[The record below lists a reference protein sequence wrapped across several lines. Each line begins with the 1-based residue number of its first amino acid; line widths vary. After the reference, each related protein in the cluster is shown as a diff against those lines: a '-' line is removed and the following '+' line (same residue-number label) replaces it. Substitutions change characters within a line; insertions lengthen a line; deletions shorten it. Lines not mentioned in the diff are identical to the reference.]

1 MSTNNFL
8 PETYII
14 PDELEEK
21 DLKLREYLNKIA
33 TATNSKDSGFYDD
46 EEIVTGQKF
55 IPVFISDGSSN
66 AEHRD
71 VFRKAIDF
79 GALPNNSTKSVAHE
93 ISTTNKLSIVKLYG
107 AATKT
112 NSTNFQE
119 AIPIPY
125 VNSSVPAQGIS
136 LKMDNTNVIIET
148 KGGNFNLFNRCF
160 VVIEYLKVI

>member
-1 MSTNNFL
+1 LSTNNFL

-21 DLKLREYLNKIA
+21 DLKLRDYLSKIA
-33 TATNSKDSGFYDD
+33 TATNSKDSGFYDE

-55 IPVFISDGSSN
+55 IPVFSSDGASS

-71 VFRKAIDF
+71 VFRKVIDF
-79 GALPNNSTKSVAHE
+79 GALPGNSIKLVAHE
-93 ISTTNKLSIVKLYG
+93 IPAIKELSIVKLYG

-112 NSTNFQE
+112 NSISFQE
-119 AIPIPY
+119 GIPIPY
-125 VNSSVPAQGIS
+125 SNSVDLRMDSV
-136 LKMDNTNVIIET
+136 NVIIST
-148 KGGNFNLFNRCF
+148 NDPNFQLFNRCF

>member
-1 MSTNNFL
+1 LSTNNFL

-14 PDELEEK
+14 PDELKEK
-21 DLKLREYLNKIA
+21 DLKLRDYLSKIA

-55 IPVFISDGSSN
+55 IPVFSSDGSSN

-79 GALPNNSTKSVAHE
+79 GALPDNSTKSVAHE
-93 ISTTNKLSIVKLYG
+93 IDTTNDFSIVKLYG

-112 NSTNFQE
+112 SSTDFQE

-125 VNSSVPAQGIS
+125 LNSDVPAQGVG
-136 LKMDNTNVIIET
+136 LEMDNTNIIIKT
-148 KGGNFNLFNRCF
+148 KAGGFNLYNRCF